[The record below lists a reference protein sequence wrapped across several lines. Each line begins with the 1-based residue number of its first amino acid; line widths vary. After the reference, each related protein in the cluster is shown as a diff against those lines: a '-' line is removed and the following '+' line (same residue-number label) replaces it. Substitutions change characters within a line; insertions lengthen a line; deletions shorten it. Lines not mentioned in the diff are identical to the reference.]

1 MSEERNISRYPGK
14 KISLD
19 LIDLNETFLLC
30 LTHAN
35 LHNVIAAITRGT
47 VALKIAGCISAGT
60 VTANTTHD
68 LAFVDICIEL
78 KV

>member
-1 MSEERNISRYPGK
+1 MSEDRNILHYLEKG
-14 KISLD
+14 I
-19 LIDLNETFLLC
+19 LNLKDFNEIFLFC

-47 VALKIAGCISAGT
+47 VALKIAGCISASA

-68 LAFVDICIEL
+68 FAFVDICTEF